1 MSILAETTE
10 RKALQEI
17 ARSLRFFSNLDLL
30 HISAGD
36 AVRIRHAEH
45 IIKSII
51 ANNGYQV
58 RTSKRRGT
66 YLIRQKS

>member
-17 ARSLRFFSNLDLL
+17 AKSLRFFSNLDFLQ
-30 HISAGD
+30 ISGGD

-51 ANNGYQV
+51 ANNGYEV
-58 RTSKRRGT
+58 CTSKRRGT
-66 YLIRQKS
+66 YLVRQRS

>member
-30 HISAGD
+30 QISGGD
-36 AVRIRHAEH
+36 ALRIRHAEN

-51 ANNGYQV
+51 VNNGYEV
-58 RTSKRRGT
+58 CTSKRRGT
-66 YLIRQKS
+66 YLIRPRL

>member
-1 MSILAETTE
+1 MNILAETTE

-30 HISAGD
+30 QISEGD
-36 AVRIRHAEH
+36 AVRIKHAEH

-51 ANNGYQV
+51 ANNGYEV
-58 RTSKRRGT
+58 RHSKRRGT
-66 YLIRQKS
+66 YLIRPIL

>member
-10 RKALQEI
+10 RNALQEI

-30 HISAGD
+30 QISGGD
-36 AVRIRHAEH
+36 AVRIKHAEH

-51 ANNGYQV
+51 ANNGYEV
-58 RTSKRRGT
+58 RHSKRRGT
-66 YLIRQKS
+66 YLIRPIL

>member
-17 ARSLRFFSNLDLL
+17 ARSLRFFSNLELL
-30 HISAGD
+30 KISGGY

-45 IIKSII
+45 IIRSII
-51 ANNGYQV
+51 VNNGYEV
-58 RTSKRRGT
+58 RISRRRGT
-66 YLIRQKS
+66 YLIKQRS

>member
-10 RKALQEI
+10 KKALQKI

-30 HISAGD
+30 QISGGD

-51 ANNGYQV
+51 ANNGYEA
-58 RTSKRRGT
+58 RSSKRRGN
-66 YLIRQKS
+66 YLIKERL